1 MAELTL
7 AELAEQAG
15 VPARTIRFYIARGLL
30 PGPLKAGRGAV
41 YGSEHLERLE
51 QIRQLQARGMTLA
64 QIARVLAGEDRR
76 PSLPGPDAWWR
87 YPVASDVEVWVR
99 ADSPPWRLR
108 RIRQAMLRM
117 AAELES
123 NDEEEQTQDGHGD

>member
-7 AELAEQAG
+7 AELAEQTG

-41 YGSEHLERLE
+41 YGRVHLERLE
-51 QIRQLQARGMTLA
+51 LIRRLQASGKTLA
-64 QIARVLAGEDRR
+64 EIARVVAGEERR
-76 PSLPGPDAWWR
+76 SALPGPDAWWR

-108 RIRQAMLRM
+108 RIRNAMLRM
-117 AAELES
+117 AAELEFHQ
-123 NDEEEQTQDGHGD
+123 EELAQDGHGD